1 MLLGGLRR
9 CEVLGLRPGNVNA
22 GEWRLHIVS
31 GKGGRERIVPVCSR
45 FFVAL
50 GEYLEVKRPSEA
62 VTEACFV
69 VLKGRRR
76 GPAAVGGRAG

>member
-1 MLLGGLRR
+1 MFRAEADRGPLTFHRR
-9 CEVLGLRPGNVNA
+9 LTDARA
-22 GEWRLHIVS
+22 
-31 GKGGRERIVPVCSR
+31 RERARQRNGSGWLVPGMIR
-45 FFVAL
+45 QP